1 MGLILPRVYPI
12 TDRRLSG
19 LSHAEQVR
27 RLILGGATFIQL
39 RDKDA
44 SPRDF
49 YRQAADALEIARKHN
64 VKIIIND
71 RVDVALA
78 LRADGVH
85 LGQTDL
91 PPEAARRLL
100 GQTAIIGFST
110 HDAAQA
116 LMATNL
122 PVNYIAFGPIFK
134 TSTKEKPDPV
144 AGLAALQQARKAT
157 GAVPLV
163 AIGGIKGTNAK
174 AVLAAGADSLAM
186 ISELLTPHSGIE
198 ENMRKVLTLV

>member
-27 RLILGGATFIQL
+27 RLILGGATLIQL
-39 RDKDA
+39 REKGA

-49 YRQAADALEIARKHN
+49 YRQAADALEIARQHN

-71 RVDVALA
+71 RVDLALA

-100 GQTAIIGFST
+100 GAAAIIGFST
-110 HDAAQA
+110 HDPAQA
-116 LMATNL
+116 LTATKL
-122 PVNYIAFGPIFK
+122 PVNYIALGPIFA
-134 TSTKEKPDPV
+134 TSTKENPDPV
-144 AGLAALQQARKAT
+144 AGLTALQQARKAT
-157 GAVPLV
+157 GRVPLV
-163 AIGGIKGTNAK
+163 AIGGLNRTNAK
-174 AVLAAGADSLAM
+174 AVLSAGADSLAM
-186 ISELLTPHSGIE
+186 ISDLLTPADAIE
-198 ENMRKVLTLV
+198 ENMRKMMILT

>member
-27 RLILGGATFIQL
+27 RLILGGATLIQL

-44 SPRDF
+44 SPCDF

-64 VKIIIND
+64 VKIVIND

-100 GQTAIIGFST
+100 GESAIIGFST
-110 HDAAQA
+110 HNQTQAFVAAK
-116 LMATNL
+116 L
-122 PVNYIAFGPIFK
+122 PVNYIAFGPVFR
-134 TSTKEKPDPV
+134 TSTKENADPV
-144 AGLAALQQARKAT
+144 AGLAALQQADRKS
-157 GAVPLV
+157 VV
-163 AIGGIKGTNAK
+163 
-174 AVLAAGADSLAM
+174 
-186 ISELLTPHSGIE
+186 
-198 ENMRKVLTLV
+198 

>member
-27 RLILGGATFIQL
+27 RLILGGATLIQL
-39 RDKDA
+39 RDKGA

-49 YRQAADALEIARKHN
+49 YRQAADALEIARQHN

-71 RVDVALA
+71 RVDLALA

-100 GQTAIIGFST
+100 GATAIIGFST
-110 HDAAQA
+110 HDPAQA
-116 LMATNL
+116 LTATKL
-122 PVNYIAFGPIFK
+122 PVNYIAFGPIFA
-134 TSTKEKPDPV
+134 TSTKENPDPV
-144 AGLAALQQARKAT
+144 AGLTALQQARKAT
-157 GAVPLV
+157 GRVALV
-163 AIGGIKGTNAK
+163 AIGGINRTNAK
-174 AVLAAGADSLAM
+174 AVLSAGADSLAM
-186 ISELLTPHSGIE
+186 ISDLLTPADSID
-198 ENMRKVLTLV
+198 ENMRKILIIT

>member
-1 MGLILPRVYPI
+1 MGLILPTVYPI
-12 TDRRLSG
+12 TDRRISG

-49 YRQAADALEIARKHN
+49 YRQAVDALEIARKHN

-71 RVDVALA
+71 RVDLALA

-100 GQTAIIGFST
+100 GQAAIIGFST
-110 HDAAQA
+110 HYAAQT

-163 AIGGIKGTNAK
+163 AIGGINGTNAK
-174 AVLAAGADSLAM
+174 AVLGAGADSLAM
-186 ISELLTPHSGIE
+186 ISELLDPADGIE
-198 ENMRKVLTLV
+198 ENMRKLLTIA

>member
-1 MGLILPRVYPI
+1 MGLILPTVYPI
-12 TDRRLSG
+12 TDRRISG

-78 LRADGVH
+78 LTADGVH

-100 GQTAIIGFST
+100 GQAAIIGFST

-144 AGLAALQQARKAT
+144 AGLAALQQARTAT

-163 AIGGIKGTNAK
+163 AIGGINGTNAR
-174 AVLAAGADSLAM
+174 AVLGAGADSLAM
-186 ISELLTPHSGIE
+186 ISELLDPADAIE
-198 ENMRKVLTLV
+198 ENMRKLLTVA

>member
-49 YRQAADALEIARKHN
+49 HRQAADALEIARKHN

-78 LRADGVH
+78 LKADGVH

-100 GQTAIIGFST
+100 GEVAIIGFST
-110 HDAAQA
+110 HDHVQA
-116 LMATNL
+116 LRAAKL
-122 PVNYIAFGPIFK
+122 PVNYIAFGPVFM
-134 TSTKEKPDPV
+134 TSTKENPDPV
-144 AGLAALQQARKAT
+144 AGLAALQQARKVT
-157 GAVPLV
+157 GVVPLV
-163 AIGGIKGTNAK
+163 AIGGINGTNAE
-174 AVLAAGADSLAM
+174 AALRAGADSLAM
-186 ISELLTPHSGIE
+186 ISELLAPADAIQ
-198 ENMRKVLTLV
+198 ENMRKMLTLT